1 MLIQLNDID
10 IHICNPHQKI
20 YFLIVICFPK
30 NKRLLKTDVIYE
42 AKIKV
47 SNQKENEQRRRKYS
61 ELYINLNEL
70 NFPCFTLRLMIFF

>member
-47 SNQKENEQRRRKYS
+47 SNQKENEQCQLS
-61 ELYINLNEL
+61 IEENTLN
-70 NFPCFTLRLMIFF
+70 

>member
-47 SNQKENEQRRRKYS
+47 SNQKENEQY
-61 ELYINLNEL
+61 
-70 NFPCFTLRLMIFF
+70 